1 MVKDLM
7 SRLVEYEIQIKKEIK
22 SKEPTKKLEDIKE
35 GIDILSMNSS
45 KDPTDTDSS
54 LELMLN
60 IMWKSFKMKPK
71 QAAALLTNSNQYLLH
86 SVVKGLKGNYDPV
99 IKFFR
104 NMSKYCHHMSNL
116 LELESQKNQNHSTM
130 LMVLNALKTGIFS
143 CNTDVITYCL
153 ELLTILS
160 EVTFESS
167 IFPAV
172 YQWFITT
179 TQEGGISAILYVL
192 KKHEDLIK
200 QVVSTLVAFSKGNL
214 PNILKEIIR
223 PLYPSPREYI
233 SVINNFVHVLA
244 EEEVTRDELLDSGL
258 IDFWLETNIKQA
270 DMEAKNSPEERTT
283 SLAYVCDLWVLFP
296 DKIDA
301 RDDLKL
307 QLVNLLKK
315 LSLEKFRPLRIWANA
330 QTFRLLEIF
339 ARNKNAVAPTLL
351 KNITYSL
358 VENHED
364 SNTREYIMKNLISI
378 MEDKSANE
386 HEKSIPPIPVSFIVE
401 PLIKLLQEAEG
412 DTYIYNTCDFDFIW
426 SIAKHPKL
434 HPKNALQLID
444 FLAKIYLNDLSYA
457 TWSSVAFIAIAE
469 RFCDE
474 HNIKGMPLL
483 LKYFRIH
490 H

>member
-1 MVKDLM
+1 
-7 SRLVEYEIQIKKEIK
+7 
-22 SKEPTKKLEDIKE
+22 
-35 GIDILSMNSS
+35 
-45 KDPTDTDSS
+45 
-54 LELMLN
+54 
-60 IMWKSFKMKPK
+60 MKPK

-301 RDDLKL
+301 RDGLKL

-315 LSLEKFRPLRIWANA
+315 LSLEKFRPLRI
-330 QTFRLLEIF
+330 
-339 ARNKNAVAPTLL
+339 
-351 KNITYSL
+351 
-358 VENHED
+358 
-364 SNTREYIMKNLISI
+364 
-378 MEDKSANE
+378 
-386 HEKSIPPIPVSFIVE
+386 
-401 PLIKLLQEAEG
+401 
-412 DTYIYNTCDFDFIW
+412 
-426 SIAKHPKL
+426 
-434 HPKNALQLID
+434 
-444 FLAKIYLNDLSYA
+444 
-457 TWSSVAFIAIAE
+457 
-469 RFCDE
+469 
-474 HNIKGMPLL
+474 
-483 LKYFRIH
+483 
-490 H
+490 